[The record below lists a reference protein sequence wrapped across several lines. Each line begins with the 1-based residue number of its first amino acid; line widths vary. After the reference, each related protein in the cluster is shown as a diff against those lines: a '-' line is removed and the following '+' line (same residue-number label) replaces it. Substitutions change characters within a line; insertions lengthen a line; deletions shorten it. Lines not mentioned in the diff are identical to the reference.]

1 MVCFVCVGVFFSL
14 KRSVSSKFESPSFS
28 LIAIIIYDVTFGIER
43 EDLVSN
49 LASAVWVFCILVL
62 TAMFEHG
69 YEKKTLS
76 WQDQCSSIPVKITA
90 EYGIAII
97 SFCVGPELFFPG
109 GLFLKSYHV

>member
-1 MVCFVCVGVFFSL
+1 MKCNLKIWFLSGTCVLVFFFSL
-14 KRSVSSKFESPSFS
+14 KRSVSSKFESPCFS

-76 WQDQCSSIPVKITA
+76 
-90 EYGIAII
+90 
-97 SFCVGPELFFPG
+97 
-109 GLFLKSYHV
+109 

>member
-1 MVCFVCVGVFFSL
+1 MKCNLKIWFLSATSMVCFVCVGVLFSL
-14 KRSVSSKFESPSFS
+14 KRSVSSKFESPCFS

-76 WQDQCSSIPVKITA
+76 
-90 EYGIAII
+90 
-97 SFCVGPELFFPG
+97 
-109 GLFLKSYHV
+109 